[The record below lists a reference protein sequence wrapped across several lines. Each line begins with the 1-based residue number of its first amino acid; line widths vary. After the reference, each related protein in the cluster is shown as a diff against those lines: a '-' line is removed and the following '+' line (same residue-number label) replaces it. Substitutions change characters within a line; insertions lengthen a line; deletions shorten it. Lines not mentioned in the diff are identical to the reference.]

1 MFIDIIGAGALG
13 GFMLSSLQHEHDVRL
28 FHTGIVPYRGT
39 VSVNGI
45 PKRASLSQETYSIQA
60 DLTIYTGYLHQFR
73 PNERSA
79 ILLLSNGSCFVKSLS
94 LSSDCYCGV
103 INHLAAHRHPSRRD
117 RIIISVNNVGD
128 RSVELMVDN
137 KILSESLT
145 SSSYESL
152 YDSTGS
158 LIYEKALRTVAYA
171 LMATNSIGEHGPEL
185 FNRRRNS
192 DSELQS
198 ILEQVAV
205 ASAHADSFIDN
216 TLSIL
221 HSLPSKFYPSVAR
234 PTDASRKE
242 AHFLIDL
249 FKSYSSLYPSPL
261 SL

>member
-1 MFIDIIGAGALG
+1 
-13 GFMLSSLQHEHDVRL
+13 MLSSLQPEHNVRL
-28 FHTGIVPYRGT
+28 LHTSLVPYRGT

-45 PKRASLSQETYSIQA
+45 HNQVSLSQEAGNIKA

-73 PNERSA
+73 PNEMSS

-103 INHLAAHRHPSRRD
+103 ISHLAAHRHPSGRD
-117 RIIISVNNVGD
+117 KILISVNHVGD

-145 SSSYESL
+145 SSSYESF
-152 YDSTGS
+152 YDPTGS

-171 LMATNSIGEHGPEL
+171 LMATDRIGDHGPEL
-185 FNRRRNS
+185 FNRRRNN
-192 DSELQS
+192 DFELQS

-216 TLSIL
+216 TMKIL
-221 HSLPSKFYPSVAR
+221 HSLPSKFFPSVAR

-249 FKSYSSLYPSPL
+249 FKSYNTLPPSPL
-261 SL
+261 SV